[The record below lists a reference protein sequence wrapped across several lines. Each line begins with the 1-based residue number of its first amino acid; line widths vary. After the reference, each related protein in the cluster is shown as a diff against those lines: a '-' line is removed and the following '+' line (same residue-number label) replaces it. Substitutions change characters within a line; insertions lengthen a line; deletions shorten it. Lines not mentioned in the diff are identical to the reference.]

1 MLSLSIIHWERFV
14 SVENNHIPGPDK
26 AKERLMKWLFTVFT
40 CLLACTLYF
49 HFFVNTASV
58 DVQLTVA
65 KKTDFKIYWAKEGQ
79 GYAEKNM
86 VEVVAT
92 PERKHYSFSLTDL
105 GKVAQLRID
114 THSYAGE
121 ATLKELVIRQEGWA
135 PIVLSTAEQ
144 FSKLVPLQQIAE
156 SRVGADGLWVLTSG
170 KDGNF
175 ELQFSKQRLGLNYG
189 WLLLRLAM
197 IAGLVFCVLYFA
209 SPLAINLRF
218 VPVLLFGVWILII
231 TMAGIS
237 KENSHPDEYVHIA
250 AIQFYQDH
258 WLPPAIDDP
267 AIRNT
272 FSAYGVS
279 RLNNGEVYYL
289 FAGKF
294 HKFCQSFGMP
304 EYFSMRCF
312 NVCLF
317 GLIVLY
323 TIRNRYA
330 RMVALPFLVSSQI
343 WYIFCYCASD
353 AFALFFAFL
362 AACELINPESLLY
375 RYLKGDSKLGKLLG
389 IVVLGFILGIVF
401 LLKKNYLPFVVFFY
415 LVLAVKLFF
424 TTEFFWDKK
433 KVILRLLLITFV
445 GLSVFGVR
453 FGADYLVNG
462 ADFQAKISRLQKE
475 TANYWY
481 NPGTD
486 LNKKHVTLYRK
497 ARGVTLE
504 RLIQVDRYFEKTFRS
519 SFGVFGYFTISGTT
533 AYYDMVRWSGALLLL
548 LFFAAIFR
556 GGGWIGS
563 GLAIAALGI
572 CGGLI
577 GIALYHSW
585 TVDFQPQGR
594 YLFPIVPIIGVL
606 YGWNYAVINRRL
618 LILGLTPMFLLAM
631 YSFIF
636 EALLRIPRAVLT

>member
-1 MLSLSIIHWERFV
+1 M
-14 SVENNHIPGPDK
+14 SVETIQIPELDTVK
-26 AKERLMKWLFTVFT
+26 SRLIKWLFTVFT
-40 CLLACTLYF
+40 CLLVCALYF
-49 HFFVNTASV
+49 HYFVNTASV

-65 KKTDFKIYWAKEGQ
+65 QKTDFKIYWAKADQ
-79 GYAEKNM
+79 GYDERNM
-86 VEVVAT
+86 VEIIAT
-92 PERKHYSFSLTDL
+92 PEHKHYSFALTDI
-105 GKVAQLRID
+105 GKVARLRID
-114 THSYAGE
+114 THAYEGE

-135 PIVLSTAEQ
+135 PIILSTAEQ
-144 FSKLVPLQQIAE
+144 FGKLVPLQQIAE
-156 SRVGADGLWVLTSG
+156 FRIDNDGLWVLTSG

-175 ELQFSKQRLGLNYG
+175 ELPFVKEKLGLNLG
-189 WLLLRLAM
+189 WLLLRLAA
-197 IAGLVFCVLYFA
+197 IAGLVFLVMYCA

-218 VPVLLFGVWILII
+218 VPVLLFGVWILIL

-237 KENSHPDEYVHIA
+237 KENSHPDEYVHMS
-250 AIQFYQDH
+250 AINYYQDH
-258 WLPPAIDDP
+258 WLPPAVDDP
-267 AIRNT
+267 AIGNT
-272 FSAYGVS
+272 FSAYGIS

-294 HKFCQSFGMP
+294 HKFCQTLGMP

-317 GLIVLY
+317 GFIVLY

-330 RMVALPFLVSSQI
+330 RMVALPFLLSSQI

-362 AACELINPESLLY
+362 AACELVDPESLLH
-375 RYLKGDSKLGKLLG
+375 RYLKGDSKIVKLLG

-401 LLKKNYLPFVVFFY
+401 LLKKNYLPFVAFFY
-415 LVLAVKLFF
+415 LVLAVKLFL
-424 TTEFFWDKK
+424 TNEFFWDKK
-433 KVILRLLLITFV
+433 RAILRVLLITFL
-445 GLSVFGVR
+445 GLSIFGLR

-462 ADFQAKISRLQKE
+462 ADFEAKITRLQKE
-475 TANYWY
+475 KASYYY
-481 NPGTD
+481 NPETNI
-486 LNKKHVTLYRK
+486 NKKHVSLYRK
-497 ARGVTLE
+497 ARGVSLE

-519 SFGVFGYFTISGTT
+519 SFGVFGYFTISGTQV
-533 AYYDMVRWSGALLLL
+533 YYDCVRWSGVLLLL

-572 CGGLI
+572 SGGLI

-585 TVDFQPQGR
+585 VVDFQPQGR
-594 YLFPIVPIIGVL
+594 YLFPILPIIGIL
-606 YGWNYAVINRRL
+606 YGWNYAAVHRRL
-618 LILGLTPMFLLAM
+618 VIFGLTPLFLLAI

-636 EALLRIPRAVLT
+636 EALLRIPRIVLS